1 MSSVRICDQ
10 RDCPAHALHDV
21 DLYGQDFHFCGH
33 HWAEL
38 RPIVMAQISP
48 WERER
53 GPEPSGRR
61 GTHPRETV
69 TGRR

>member
-10 RDCPAHALHDV
+10 RDCPAHALHDI

-38 RPIVMAQISP
+38 SSVLMSHLST
-48 WERER
+48 RER
-53 GPEPSGRR
+53 RPEPSERRPTRPLEEAAGRR
-61 GTHPRETV
+61 
-69 TGRR
+69 